1 MSPEERPGSDPQIQS
16 RGESFLPPQ
25 VVENLKQAARDAAVH
40 SYSPY
45 SKFPVGAAVL
55 AESGHIYS
63 GTNVENSS
71 YGLTICAERAAV
83 FSAVSVGERRIT
95 ALAVYTPT
103 DEPSVPCGAC
113 LAVISE
119 FAEGEVPIL
128 MFTEEKQ
135 RWSTLD
141 QLLPQRFKL
150 KPKETS

>member
-1 MSPEERPGSDPQIQS
+1 MSPEERPGSDPQTRS
-16 RGESFLPPQ
+16 REESFLPPQ
-25 VVENLKQAARDAAVH
+25 VVENLKQAARDAALH

-45 SKFPVGAAVL
+45 SKFRVGASIL
-55 AESGHIYS
+55 AENGRIFA
-63 GTNVENSS
+63 GTNVENAS

-83 FSAVSVGERRIT
+83 FSAVSEGEKRIT

-119 FAEGEVPIL
+119 FAEGDVAIL
-128 MFTEEKQ
+128 MFTDGKQ